1 MTTFRIVP
9 ANLDSATGWV
19 VKTKHD
25 NGVIDT
31 SIVYATREMAQAA
44 ADTWTHL
51 DEDWA
56 KVLPAR
62 PADP

>member
-1 MTTFRIVP
+1 MPTFQILP
-9 ANLDSATGWV
+9 AAPVSDTGWV
-19 VKTKHD
+19 VRTKHD

-31 SIVYATREMAQAA
+31 SVVYQTREKAQAA

-56 KVLPAR
+56 RV
-62 PADP
+62 

>member
-9 ANLDSATGWV
+9 VNLDSDTGWV

-25 NGVIDT
+25 NGVTET
-31 SIVYATREMAQAA
+31 SVVYPTRETAQAA
-44 ADTWTHL
+44 ADTWTNL

-56 KVLPAR
+56 KV
-62 PADP
+62 